1 VTLPVVVPVGKEAA
15 PGLTLVVAVEVPAA
29 VLGAVVEM
37 IVLLT
42 AILAVAMEGEHPV
55 KLNDLVLVEEMV
67 AAVLDLTLVAV
78 AEVPAVIVE
87 MTA

>member
-1 VTLPVVVPVGKEAA
+1 MPVGKEAA
-15 PGLTLVVAVEVPAA
+15 LGLTLVAAVEVPA
-29 VLGAVVEM
+29 AVVEM

-42 AILAVAMEGEHPV
+42 AILAVAMKGEHPV

-78 AEVPAVIVE
+78 AEVPA
-87 MTA
+87 